1 MLSQIISDY
10 TANLQYEDLPEDVVA
25 MAKIAIMDWL
35 GSVVGGSLEPP
46 ARMTA
51 KVVREEGGLPQA
63 TVIGFDEK
71 TSVSRAALVNGA
83 SCHILELDDL
93 HKSSIMHPA
102 APIIS
107 AAVAM
112 AEKEDAGGKDLITAV
127 VAGFETGIR
136 IAEAI
141 TPSHYHFWHTT
152 GTCGTFGAAMAAAKV
167 AKLEPEEMVNAL
179 GNAGS
184 QAAGLW
190 EFLRDG
196 AMTKH
201 MHPGKA
207 AMNGI
212 LAVLLAREGFTG
224 ARRILEGEK
233 GYFRATAPE
242 FDLGKVTLGLGKDY
256 RILGNSYK
264 IYPSCRHTHGAVDL
278 ALKLVEEGLDPG
290 EIGGIVVR
298 TYSIAQDLVSN
309 AKPSTPYEAKFSL
322 PFCMASALLHKK
334 LVLESFA
341 PDRLNH
347 PATRDLLALIR
358 VEADPSIDARYP
370 AQWPSEVEVTLKGG
384 GSLRANTDYPKG
396 DPENP
401 ASPRDLQRKF
411 KELAALR
418 WSPAKV
424 EEIMGVLEG
433 LEKVESVQG
442 LFLAG
447 EGGDERK

>member
-1 MLSQIISDY
+1 MLSQIISEY
-10 TANLQYEDLPEDVVA
+10 TVNLKYEDLPEDVVA
-25 MAKIAIMDWL
+25 MAKTTIMDWL
-35 GSVVGGSLEPP
+35 GSVLGGSLEPP

-51 KVVREEGGLPQA
+51 KVVREEGGQPQA
-63 TVIGFDEK
+63 TIIGFDEQ
-71 TSVSRAALVNGA
+71 TSVSRAALVNGV

-112 AEKEDAGGKDLITAV
+112 AEKEGASGQDLITAV

-141 TPSHYHFWHTT
+141 TPSHYYFWHTT

-167 AKLEPEEMVNAL
+167 GKLNAGEMVNAL

-212 LAVLLAREGFTG
+212 LAVLLAKEGFTG
-224 ARRILEGEK
+224 AKRILEGEK
-233 GYFRATAPE
+233 GYFRATASE
-242 FDLGKVTLGLGKDY
+242 FDLDKVTLGLGQDY

-264 IYPSCRHTHGAVDL
+264 IYPSCRHTHGGVDL
-278 ALKLVEEGLDPG
+278 ALELAAEGLDP
-290 EIGGIVVR
+290 EEVVGIVVR

-309 AKPSTPYEAKFSL
+309 VDPTTPYEAKFSL
-322 PFCMASALLHKK
+322 PFCLASALLNKK

-347 PATRDLLALIR
+347 PATRDLMSLCK

-370 AQWPSEVEVTLKGG
+370 AQWPSELEVTLRDGRC
-384 GSLRANTDYPKG
+384 LRAKTDYPKG

-401 ASPRDLQRKF
+401 ASYGDLQRKF
-411 KELAALR
+411 KELALLR
-418 WSPAKV
+418 WPPAKV
-424 EEIMGVLEG
+424 EKMLGVLENIEG
-433 LEKVESVQG
+433 VGNVKG
-442 LFLAG
+442 LFFAG
-447 EGGDERK
+447 EGSG